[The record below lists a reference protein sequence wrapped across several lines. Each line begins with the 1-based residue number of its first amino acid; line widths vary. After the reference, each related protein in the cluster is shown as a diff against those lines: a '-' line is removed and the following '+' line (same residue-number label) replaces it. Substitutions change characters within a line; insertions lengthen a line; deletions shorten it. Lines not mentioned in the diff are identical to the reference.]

1 MQKARAVSFCT
12 GRTIIGLVTVLM
24 GLQTLLTGQEAYDE
38 SLHELRKTYLPNIV
52 AATERVLPQYQTT
65 WEELNLYLIK
75 GEGLILVL
83 GGLLI
88 LMNRRCLGSLL
99 LVIAV
104 TFILI
109 VKDNPWLRHNS
120 MKSSQKEVK
129 EKFNNFVENLGLLGS
144 ALLLMFHR
152 GASRC

>member
-1 MQKARAVSFCT
+1 MQSN
-12 GRTIIGLVTVLM
+12 VLEERKEEM
-24 GLQTLLTGQEAYDE
+24 QSLLEKQNLFQQMWSTQSY
-38 SLHELRKTYLPNIV
+38 
-52 AATERVLPQYQTT
+52 QYQ
-65 WEELNLYLIK
+65 
-75 GEGLILVL
+75 
-83 GGLLI
+83 LLI
-88 LMNRRCLGSLL
+88 LFNRRFFGSLL

-152 GASRC
+152 GASSC

>member
-1 MQKARAVSFCT
+1 MPS
-12 GRTIIGLVTVLM
+12 
-24 GLQTLLTGQEAYDE
+24 
-38 SLHELRKTYLPNIV
+38 IV

-75 GEGLILVL
+75 GEGVILVL
-83 GGLLI
+83 SGLLI
-88 LMNRRCLGSLL
+88 LFNRRCLGSLL

-129 EKFNNFVENLGLLGS
+129 EKFYNFVENLGLLGS

-152 GASRC
+152 GAASC